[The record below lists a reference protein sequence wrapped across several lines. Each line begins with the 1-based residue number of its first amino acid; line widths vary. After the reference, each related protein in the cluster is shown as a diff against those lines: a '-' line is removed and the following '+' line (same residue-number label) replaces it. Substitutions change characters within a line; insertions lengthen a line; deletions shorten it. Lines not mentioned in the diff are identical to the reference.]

1 MKKPYSKPTI
11 TVGAIQLDQ
20 PIAAGCT
27 ADFEDMRS
35 LLELGYF
42 TAEGACAS
50 PIHGQVALGQSP
62 CAEDR
67 ESHSGSQNQVPRYSL
82 VGK

>member
-27 ADFEDMRS
+27 ANFEDMSS
-35 LLELGYF
+35 LIALGYF
-42 TAEGACAS
+42 TAERNCDN
-50 PIHGQVALGQSP
+50 PIPGEGPIQGFDTICYHSNVQVAFTS
-62 CAEDR
+62 
-67 ESHSGSQNQVPRYSL
+67 
-82 VGK
+82 

>member
-20 PIAAGCT
+20 PIAVGCT
-27 ADFEDMRS
+27 ADFDDMRS

-42 TAEGACAS
+42 GDTCSILAGDGTLPGYDTICYHSNVQTAFTS
-50 PIHGQVALGQSP
+50 
-62 CAEDR
+62 
-67 ESHSGSQNQVPRYSL
+67 
-82 VGK
+82 

>member
-27 ADFEDMRS
+27 ADFDDMQS
-35 LLELGYF
+35 LIELGYF
-42 TAEGACAS
+42 TAEGSCTFS
-50 PIHGQVALGQSP
+50 IPGEGPIEGNDTI
-62 CAEDR
+62 CY
-67 ESHSGSQNQVPRYSL
+67 HSNVQTAFTS
-82 VGK
+82 

>member
-1 MKKPYSKPTI
+1 MKKPYGKPTI

-27 ADFEDMRS
+27 ADLDDMRS

-42 TAEGACAS
+42 AAERSCDIPFTDNTLPGYDTICYHGNVQTAFMS
-50 PIHGQVALGQSP
+50 
-62 CAEDR
+62 
-67 ESHSGSQNQVPRYSL
+67 
-82 VGK
+82 

>member
-27 ADFEDMRS
+27 ADFDDMRS
-35 LLELGYF
+35 LIELGYF
-42 TAEGACAS
+42 ADTCSIPFSDGTLLPGYDTICYHSNIQTAFTS
-50 PIHGQVALGQSP
+50 
-62 CAEDR
+62 
-67 ESHSGSQNQVPRYSL
+67 
-82 VGK
+82 

>member
-27 ADFEDMRS
+27 ADFDDMRS
-35 LLELGYF
+35 LIELGYF
-42 TAEGACAS
+42 ADTCSLPVGDGTLPGYDTICYHSNIQTAFTS
-50 PIHGQVALGQSP
+50 
-62 CAEDR
+62 
-67 ESHSGSQNQVPRYSL
+67 
-82 VGK
+82 

>member
-20 PIAAGCT
+20 PIAVGCT
-27 ADFEDMRS
+27 ADFEDMQS

-42 TAEGACAS
+42 TAERNCAIKIS
-50 PIHGQVALGQSP
+50 GDGNLTGYDTI
-62 CAEDR
+62 CY
-67 ESHSGSQNQVPRYSL
+67 HSNVQTAFTS
-82 VGK
+82 

>member
-27 ADFEDMRS
+27 ADFDDMRA
-35 LLELGYF
+35 LLDLGYF
-42 TAEGACAS
+42 ADSACSIQFGDGTLPGYDTICYHSNVQTAFTS
-50 PIHGQVALGQSP
+50 
-62 CAEDR
+62 
-67 ESHSGSQNQVPRYSL
+67 
-82 VGK
+82 

>member
-27 ADFEDMRS
+27 ADFDDMRD
-35 LLELGYF
+35 LIELGYF
-42 TAEGACAS
+42 ADSSCSIPVRDVPLPGYDTICYHSNVQTAFTS
-50 PIHGQVALGQSP
+50 
-62 CAEDR
+62 
-67 ESHSGSQNQVPRYSL
+67 
-82 VGK
+82 

>member
-27 ADFEDMRS
+27 SDLDDMRS
-35 LLELGYF
+35 LIELGYF
-42 TAEGACAS
+42 TVEGACGIPVPGEG
-50 PIHGQVALGQSP
+50 PIQGWDTI
-62 CAEDR
+62 CY
-67 ESHSGSQNQVPRYSL
+67 HSNIQTAFTS
-82 VGK
+82 

>member
-27 ADFEDMRS
+27 ADFDDMRS
-35 LLELGYF
+35 LIELGYF
-42 TAEGACAS
+42 TVEGACGI
-50 PIHGQVALGQSP
+50 PIPGDGPIPGQGWDTI
-62 CAEDR
+62 CY
-67 ESHSGSQNQVPRYSL
+67 HSNVQTAFTS
-82 VGK
+82 

>member
-27 ADFEDMRS
+27 ADFDDMRA
-35 LLELGYF
+35 LIELGYF
-42 TAEGACAS
+42 TAEGACAIPVPGEGS
-50 PIHGQVALGQSP
+50 IPDWDTI
-62 CAEDR
+62 CY
-67 ESHSGSQNQVPRYSL
+67 HSNIQTAFTS
-82 VGK
+82 

>member
-27 ADFEDMRS
+27 ADFDDMRD
-35 LLELGYF
+35 LIKFGYF
-42 TAEGACAS
+42 ADSSCSKPFGDGTLPGYDTICYHSNVQTAFTS
-50 PIHGQVALGQSP
+50 
-62 CAEDR
+62 
-67 ESHSGSQNQVPRYSL
+67 
-82 VGK
+82 